1 MNLGIYLPSLSKKE
15 ELKEIHEAIDFTI
28 VNNKVDDISI
38 FYDDISYTELKNKCG
53 MFNSTDLWNFRGD
66 LIVTSIDCLYSS
78 KNIVNNI
85 NLIYYYGLEKK
96 SNLFTTLQAISIPD
110 KIICKT
116 KEDASYL
123 YRISGKKIDCIAQNF
138 KELLEKI
145 S

>member
-1 MNLGIYLPSLSKKE
+1 MNLGIYLSSLSKKE
-15 ELKEIHEAIDFTI
+15 ELKEIHEAIDCI
-28 VNNKVDDISI
+28 INNKVDDVSI
-38 FYDDISYTELKNKCG
+38 FYDDISYTEVKSKCG
-53 MFNSTDLWNFRGD
+53 MFNSTDLWNFKGD
-66 LIVTSIDCLYSS
+66 LIVTSINCLYSS

-123 YRISGKKIDCIAQNF
+123 YRISGKKIDCTAQNF